1 MVEKLKMRL
10 TGQLS
15 NSRRYSTIIEIDKSE
30 YDEAT
35 CKFAFLQQ
43 IKDEFMSEIVN
54 SCLLYTSDA
63 ADE

>member
-1 MVEKLKMRL
+1 MSEKLKMRL

-35 CKFAFLQQ
+35 YKFAFLQQ
-43 IKDEFMSEIVN
+43 IQDEFMSEIVN
-54 SCLLYTSDA
+54 SGYEILED
-63 ADE
+63 

>member
-35 CKFAFLQQ
+35 YKFAFLQQ

-54 SCLLYTSDA
+54 SGYEILED
-63 ADE
+63 